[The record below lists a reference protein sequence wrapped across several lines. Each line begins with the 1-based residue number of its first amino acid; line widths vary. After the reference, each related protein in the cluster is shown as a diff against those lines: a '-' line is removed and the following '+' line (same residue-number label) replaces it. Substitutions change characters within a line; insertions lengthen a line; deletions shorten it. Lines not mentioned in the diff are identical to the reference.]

1 DFEILVSDNAST
13 DRTAA
18 ICEEIAA
25 GDPRIRVI
33 RQEQNR
39 GPFWNFRFVV
49 EPASAPYFLWAAGDD
64 RWHPDFLGRCVA
76 ALRER
81 PDVGVV
87 FPSSEIRSLR
97 IPLVRRGGLPHLDF
111 VDSDDV
117 FERVCRYIDLAPS
130 SHKANAIYGLWR
142 TDLVRRTVAA
152 FAGFEPRLAYRGLD
166 IAMMVFVLT
175 QTKMLHLP
183 EVLFYKASKWFPSGS
198 RGDRFFHWTVRTL
211 RSQRVGEEEFRR
223 AWEEHLALIRHAL
236 REGGV
241 YDARYEDVLQATAR
255 GSAHRGV

>member
-1 DFEILVSDNAST
+1 M
-13 DRTAA
+13 
-18 ICEEIAA
+18 
-25 GDPRIRVI
+25 
-33 RQEQNR
+33 
-39 GPFWNFRFVV
+39 
-49 EPASAPYFLWAAGDD
+49 
-64 RWHPDFLGRCVA
+64 A

-87 FPSSEIRSLR
+87 FPRSEIRSLR
-97 IPLVRRGGLPHLDF
+97 IPLVKRAGLPHLDF

-117 FERVCRYIDLAPS
+117 FERVRRYIDLTPS

-198 RGDRFFHWTVRTL
+198 RGDRLFHWAVQTL
-211 RSQRVGEEEFRR
+211 RSQRASEEEILRTY
-223 AWEEHLALIRHAL
+223 EEHLALIRHAL

-241 YDARYEDVLQATAR
+241 YDSRYEDVLQAKAWASTER
-255 GSAHRGV
+255 S